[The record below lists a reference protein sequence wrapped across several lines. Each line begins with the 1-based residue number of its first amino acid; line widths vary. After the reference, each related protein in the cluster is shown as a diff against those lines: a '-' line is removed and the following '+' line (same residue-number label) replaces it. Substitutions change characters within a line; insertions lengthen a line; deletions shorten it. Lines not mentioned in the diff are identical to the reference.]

1 MVTCRCLYAFLLP
14 ALTVKQ
20 AVFHRKP
27 PCSAAARLL
36 HSSDLKIF
44 SLMFI
49 KRSIKR
55 KEDIMGSSGMS
66 LLFPQNVAVLVEEAT
81 CCPVKL
87 LFNVV
92 I

>member
-1 MVTCRCLYAFLLP
+1 
-14 ALTVKQ
+14 
-20 AVFHRKP
+20 
-27 PCSAAARLL
+27 
-36 HSSDLKIF
+36 
-44 SLMFI
+44 MFI